1 MAATTRYP
9 NAGRE
14 IHGGTPGSVLTID
27 LDIDG
32 FGMTLLNG
40 GPHFRPNPS
49 ISFFYHC
56 NTASEVDRLWAAL
69 APGGTTHMELGQYPW
84 SERYGWLSDRYGVSW
99 QVLPVTEMN
108 ELLSSRDGDAASRV
122 MESLLAM
129 KKIDLAELRDAAA
142 RA

>member
-1 MAATTRYP
+1 
-9 NAGRE
+9 
-14 IHGGTPGSVLTID
+14 
-27 LDIDG
+27 
-32 FGMTLLNG
+32 
-40 GPHFRPNPS
+40 
-49 ISFFYHC
+49 
-56 NTASEVDRLWAAL
+56 
-69 APGGTTHMELGQYPW
+69 MELGQYPR

-122 MESLLAM
+122 MASLLAM